1 MAIAGPNVQMPSAAG
16 SVSLLG
22 PDGAPMGL
30 RPDWA
35 MFYNVLQQI
44 VFNASRSG
52 PTASRPTDIFA
63 GRYIGMPYFDT
74 TRGQTVFLKSVN
86 PDVWVNGAGT
96 VV

>member
-1 MAIAGPNVQMPSAAG
+1 MAINGPKVQMPSVVG
-16 SVSLLG
+16 SMTQTG

-30 RPDWA
+30 RSDWA
-35 MFYNVLQQI
+35 MFYNVVQQI
-44 VFNASRSG
+44 VFNSSRNG
-52 PTASRPTDIFA
+52 PTASRPTSDFD

-96 VV
+96 IV